1 MATATAVPAGSMRGR
16 HSFGD
21 GYLGGDRDLP
31 DRGPA
36 QEIIGE
42 LAGLLRDTRGGLL
55 LGGSVLSAVT
65 IGIAL
70 EVAFSPAVLRPG
82 PAGVASVAL
91 LGALILCWLRAG
103 VLLLLAG
110 RPVLDQLSDQ
120 RWRTGA
126 PVDLRVRWRLTLRPA
141 ADTADAWNW
150 TRVNLLLGAARIR
163 GERIHLADTWTF
175 ITAACFLAWT
185 AAVVLGLFAR
195 RAQAERGSRVSPRS
209 LSSASGWLIVKGNVG
224 YFPHARHMRHFDG
237 DIEYGRDEFP
247 EGILGSSYGP

>member
-1 MATATAVPAGSMRGR
+1 MAAAMAVPAGSMRGR

-21 GYLGGDRDLP
+21 GYLGGGRDLP

-36 QEIIGE
+36 QEVIGE
-42 LAGLLRDTRGGLL
+42 MAGLLRDTRGGLL

-70 EVAFSPAVLRPG
+70 EVAFSPSVLRPG
-82 PAGVASVAL
+82 VAGVACLGL

-110 RPVLDQLSDQ
+110 RPILDQLSDQ

-126 PVDLRVRWRLTLRPA
+126 PVDPRVRWPLTLPPA
-141 ADTADAWNW
+141 ADSADAWNW
-150 TRVNLLLGAARIR
+150 SRVNLLLGAARIR

-175 ITAACFLAWT
+175 VTAACFMLWT
-185 AAVVLGLFAR
+185 AVVFLGLSGR
-195 RAQAERGSRVSPRS
+195 RTQAERENNVSPRS
-209 LSSASGWLIVKGNVG
+209 LSSASGWLIVKVNVG
-224 YFPHARHMRHFDG
+224 YFPHAA
-237 DIEYGRDEFP
+237 I
-247 EGILGSSYGP
+247 